1 MEHPKGFYM
10 LSSATMLE
18 SFSYFVFA
26 VILVLYMTDVLHF
39 TDSFST
45 YFFGIAY
52 GMTYLF
58 QIVGGYLSDRY
69 LGNRKVVL
77 IGIILIAI
85 AQLILHMMQVHITY
99 QQIWQ
104 IIPHF
109 YTQIKKYYSSLQ

>member
-69 LGNRKVVL
+69 FFCHYIQYQVLTCYPNHRNEDEGHIFYHLDTFYMNRTF
-77 IGIILIAI
+77 
-85 AQLILHMMQVHITY
+85 QE
-99 QQIWQ
+99 
-104 IIPHF
+104 
-109 YTQIKKYYSSLQ
+109 S